1 MDIIIAVYACHTVE
15 RYKNQIKKMNETWK
29 KDCENNGVRLLYFL
43 GGEPYSEFTGNE
55 YIYITKI

>member
-55 YIYITKI
+55 YI